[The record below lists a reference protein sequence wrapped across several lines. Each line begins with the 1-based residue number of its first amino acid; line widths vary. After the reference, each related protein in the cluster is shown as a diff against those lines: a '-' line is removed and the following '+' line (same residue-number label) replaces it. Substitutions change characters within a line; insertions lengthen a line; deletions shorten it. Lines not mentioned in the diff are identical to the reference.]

1 MKIFVPLQKDYT
13 AGETMIQITNRTAA
27 PLDKS
32 SIQSVNKRVRQ
43 AYTRENIAAVN
54 TANQPQEIPP
64 QHTAPVQQQPRRE
77 PPVQQPIP
85 QHDILLPQF
94 SHPVHKGQKT
104 TLTIPTGSGIKAYFG
119 WNLKDA
125 RCDMDASAFPVK
137 ADGKVPSDVWFVFY
151 GQTESP
157 DESIRLEV
165 TNGIQEREIIHVDVP
180 HLRQDIEK
188 IVFVLTIHEAFEHNL
203 NFSMI
208 QDAYIRLTDDSG
220 NELVSFQPEEYYPE
234 VTSLTIG
241 ELYRYKGQWKF
252 NPVGN
257 GIHKDLAGQC
267 AVSGVEIGG

>member
-1 MKIFVPLQKDYT
+1 
-13 AGETMIQITNRTAA
+13 MIEFTNRTAA
-27 PLDKS
+27 PLDKNN
-32 SIQSVNKRVRQ
+32 IQSLNQTVRP
-43 AYTRENIAAVN
+43 AYSRQTIAQLN
-54 TANQPQEIPP
+54 TAKQQPAP
-64 QHTAPVQQQPRRE
+64 QMPRQPRQQQTPQYT
-77 PPVQQPIP
+77 PPVQQPSRP
-85 QHDILLPQF
+85 QAAAPLQHDIILPQF
-94 SHPVHKGQKT
+94 MNRVQKGQKT
-104 TLTIPTGSGIKAYFG
+104 ALAIPAGSGIKAYFG

-137 ADGKVPSDVWFVFY
+137 ADGKVPSDAWFVFY

-157 DESIRLEV
+157 DESIRLDI

-180 HLRQDIEK
+180 HLRTDIER
-188 IVFVLTIHEAFEHNL
+188 IVFVLTIHEAFVHNL

-208 QDAYIRLTDDSG
+208 SDAYIRLTDDSG

-267 AVSGVEIGG
+267 AVYGVEIGG